1 MSDKVTDK
9 ETETVEQN
17 QPVET
22 VTLEIDGQKVTVPK
36 GTVVIRAA
44 EKLGIDVPRFCDHP
58 GLEPIAACRQCMVD
72 VPDAGNGR
80 GFPKPQASCSLQA
93 AEGMVVKTQYTSDM
107 AREAQQGIM
116 EFLLVNHPLDC
127 PICDKGGECP
137 LQNQAMSAGQG
148 ATRFD
153 LEKREFPKP
162 INLVSGVL
170 LDRERC
176 IMCTRCVRFQEQIAG
191 DPCIAKAERGAEEQI
206 FADPASSAGSYF
218 MGNTVQICPV
228 GALTSSDYRFQARP
242 FDLVSTDTTCEHC
255 SVGCALRVDHRH
267 GTITR
272 RLAGEDMDVNQEWSC
287 DKGRYGYRYGL
298 KEFRLTTPLV
308 RRDGQLVEASW
319 TEALQAAAAGLA
331 AAGSTAVIAPNAT
344 TVENQAAYKA
354 FAQTALKTPSVDFR
368 TDFATDEETSFLA
381 SSVAGHEGITFADLD
396 AANKV
401 VLVSFDP
408 EDEAGV
414 FFLRLRNAH
423 RKHGTEIVAVASHLS
438 IGNAKLGAQLVTA
451 TPGKEKAALR
461 SIEGIDSSTVLLIGQ
476 RAASTPGLLTAAAE
490 VADTTGAC
498 LAWVPAHAGDRGAVE
513 AGILPAEGGKNTAA
527 IIAAAANGGVDGLV
541 LGECDHRDYAD
552 PQALVAAADSAFTV
566 QLAHRRTLLTEHAD
580 VVFPVALV
588 SQVNGHFVNWEARW
602 RGVRSLAGVKVS
614 AMSDRKVLT
623 ALGRAMGVDLGLPKN
638 ADLVA
643 EIRRQSPA
651 IAEPP
656 RAGAN
661 VSGYG
666 EDSSDSLREGEFV
679 LDTWPELMGESE
691 ALAET
696 NFVRSDHRRGKARI
710 SPATAEKLGI
720 ATAPHPC
727 CGGNHGESCG
737 DHGANAV
744 RITLGERSVELRVA
758 VWPTLADDVVW
769 VPSNAPATAG
779 LPLLPHGVAG
789 PRVRLE
795 ATRLTCGSHAEENPG
810 APATERT
817 AQQQEKEST
826 ER

>member
-423 RKHGTEIVAVASHLS
+423 RKHGTEIVAVAS
-438 IGNAKLGAQLVTA
+438 
-451 TPGKEKAALR
+451 
-461 SIEGIDSSTVLLIGQ
+461 
-476 RAASTPGLLTAAAE
+476 
-490 VADTTGAC
+490 
-498 LAWVPAHAGDRGAVE
+498 
-513 AGILPAEGGKNTAA
+513 
-527 IIAAAANGGVDGLV
+527 
-541 LGECDHRDYAD
+541 
-552 PQALVAAADSAFTV
+552 
-566 QLAHRRTLLTEHAD
+566 
-580 VVFPVALV
+580 
-588 SQVNGHFVNWEARW
+588 
-602 RGVRSLAGVKVS
+602 
-614 AMSDRKVLT
+614 
-623 ALGRAMGVDLGLPKN
+623 
-638 ADLVA
+638 
-643 EIRRQSPA
+643 
-651 IAEPP
+651 
-656 RAGAN
+656 
-661 VSGYG
+661 
-666 EDSSDSLREGEFV
+666 
-679 LDTWPELMGESE
+679 ESE
-691 ALAET
+691 AHLRKSHSRY
-696 NFVRSDHRRGKARI
+696 FS
-710 SPATAEKLGI
+710 
-720 ATAPHPC
+720 
-727 CGGNHGESCG
+727 
-737 DHGANAV
+737 AV
-744 RITLGERSVELRVA
+744 
-758 VWPTLADDVVW
+758 
-769 VPSNAPATAG
+769 
-779 LPLLPHGVAG
+779 
-789 PRVRLE
+789 
-795 ATRLTCGSHAEENPG
+795 
-810 APATERT
+810 
-817 AQQQEKEST
+817 
-826 ER
+826 